1 VKNRD
6 MDDLLNAIGDSAI
19 GRLMAESPTAFPW
32 VESAHVVAIV
42 TVIGVIAIVDLRL
55 LGVAGRDYAIS
66 RLTKALLPT
75 TWIAF
80 ALAALTGALLF
91 TSQPATYFAN
101 TAFRLKLALLLAAG
115 LNMALFH
122 VITMRGIA
130 FWDRDAPV
138 PPAARIAGALSL
150 LIWVLIVGCGRWV
163 GFTTAPF

>member
-1 VKNRD
+1 
-6 MDDLLNAIGDSAI
+6 MDEILDAIANSPVGVF
-19 GRLMAESPTAFPW
+19 MAENTMAFPV
-32 VESAHVVAIV
+32 VETMHVIAIV

-91 TSQPATYFAN
+91 TSQPVTYFAN
-101 TAFRLKLALLLAAG
+101 TAFRLKVALLFAAG

-122 VITMRGIA
+122 VFTMRGIA

-138 PPAARIAGALSL
+138 PPSARIAGALSL
-150 LIWVLIVGCGRWV
+150 LIWVLIAGCGRWV